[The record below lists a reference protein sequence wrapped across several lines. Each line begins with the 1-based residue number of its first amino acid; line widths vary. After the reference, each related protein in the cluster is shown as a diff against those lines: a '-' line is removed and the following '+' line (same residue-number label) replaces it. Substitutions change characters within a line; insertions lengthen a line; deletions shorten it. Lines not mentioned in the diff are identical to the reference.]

1 MKLKIL
7 GAAFLITSLTP
18 VVPALSA
25 SLQSQIAA
33 YDAEDCAPVVE
44 QKISAQSIDPQQIS
58 KIEYITIHKNPGDD
72 FGEEFEYEGWISF
85 KTCKGNYVVSMDRA
99 CFIKQAYA
107 TYECDANGVP
117 TQNQ

>member
-7 GAAFLITSLTP
+7 GMAFLLTALTP
-18 VVPALSA
+18 ATPTFAT

-44 QKISAQSIDPQQIS
+44 QELSAQSIDPKKIS

-72 FGEEFEYEGWISF
+72 FGEDFEYEGWISF
-85 KTCKGNYVVSMDRA
+85 DTCKGNYVVNMDRA
-99 CFIKQAYA
+99 CFINQAYA
-107 TYECDANGVP
+107 THECKIEGIP
-117 TQNQ
+117 TRQ

>member
-7 GAAFLITSLTP
+7 GAAILIASFAPTL
-18 VVPALSA
+18 PALSA

-44 QKISAQSIDPQQIS
+44 QELNTQSIDTNKIS
-58 KIEYITIHKNPGDD
+58 KIEYITVRQNPSDD
-72 FGEEFEYEGWISF
+72 YGENYDYEGWVSF
-85 KTCKGNYVVSMDRA
+85 NTCKGNYVVSMDRA

-107 TYECDANGVP
+107 TYECDAKGIP
-117 TQNQ
+117 TRQK